1 MILCAVDESEAAD
14 AVLDTARWLA
24 EGLHAPLR
32 VIHVGAPSPAAEQ
45 LVERARGR
53 LGDERADVRVV
64 SGSPAEA
71 IRKTADGEDAEL
83 LVVGSRGHGGLRSA
97 VLGSVSRELATRARR
112 PVVVVPPGEAAA
124 ADDGDADSDGASV
137 VCGVDG
143 SDQALAGAV
152 FAGRLAQRLGYR
164 LVIVHARQNVR
175 AALSYPGARSAT
187 PPVTGQTDSVDRAAA
202 QVVQRAV
209 DAADVNATGVT
220 EPGPPADILES
231 VAQREDGRLLVITAR
246 GLGGVRASILGSVAA
261 GLTAAA
267 TRPVVVLSEA
277 VADAAR

>member
-45 LVERARGR
+45 LVERARER

-71 IRKTADGEDAEL
+71 IRETADGEDAEL

-112 PVVVVPPGEAAA
+112 PVVVVPPGEVAA
-124 ADDGDADSDGASV
+124 ADDGNADSDGASV

-143 SDQALAGAV
+143 SDQALAGAA

-164 LVIVHARQNVR
+164 LVVVHARQNVR
-175 AALSYPGARSAT
+175 AAVVPGSALRDAAGHRPNRLGRPGCRPGRPASRGRGRRERDRSHRA
-187 PPVTGQTDSVDRAAA
+187 RAARRDPR
-202 QVVQRAV
+202 V
-209 DAADVNATGVT
+209 GC
-220 EPGPPADILES
+220 PA
-231 VAQREDGRLLVITAR
+231 
-246 GLGGVRASILGSVAA
+246 
-261 GLTAAA
+261 
-267 TRPVVVLSEA
+267 
-277 VADAAR
+277 